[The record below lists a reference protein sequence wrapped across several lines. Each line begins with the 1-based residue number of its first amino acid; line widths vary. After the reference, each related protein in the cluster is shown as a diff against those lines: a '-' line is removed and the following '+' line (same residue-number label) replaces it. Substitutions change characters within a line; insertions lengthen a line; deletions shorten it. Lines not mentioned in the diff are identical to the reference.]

1 MLGLIPFFPP
11 PVFNLLGLPLDSWSL
26 LVALGFIFGMEISRA
41 RAIRLGIQIKDI
53 VDGAL
58 FIVGMG
64 FIFGHWVYVLAY
76 HPELIDEQGWE
87 IIARIWAGQSSNGGF
102 LGAIIGTILWFRV
115 IRPRPF
121 WLHADTVAYGF
132 PFGLCLGR
140 VGCFTAH
147 DHVGALSEFWLA
159 VDFPAD
165 AYNGY
170 YGGSRHDLGLYEAIY
185 LAGMSAVFWALRKK
199 NLRHS
204 SFAILFCFLYAPVR
218 FGLDFLRSTDLS
230 NSDVRYSGLTPA
242 QYGSI
247 ILLCAGS
254 VLLLRVKKEKRYSFV
269 DPFVDAEESAPQESE
284 NDTADL
290 LEGEEQVQSN
300 SEESP

>member
-1 MLGLIPFFPP
+1 MVWFLIFLLPYSTCS
-11 PVFNLLGLPLDSWSL
+11 VFLSTHGPCWLHWGSSWDGNL
-26 LVALGFIFGMEISRA
+26 RA
-41 RAIRLGIQIKDI
+41 RAGGIEIKDI

-64 FIFGHWVYVLAY
+64 FVFGHCVYVLAY
-76 HPELIDEQGWE
+76 HPELIDEHGWE
-87 IIARIWAGQSSNGGF
+87 IMARIWAGQSSNGGF

-147 DHVGALSEFWLA
+147 DHVGALSDFWLA
-159 VDFPAD
+159 VDFPAA
-165 AYNGY
+165 AYGGY
-170 YGGSRHDLGLYEAIY
+170 YGGARHDLGLYEAIY
-185 LAGMSAVFWALRKK
+185 LAGMSAVFWALRSK

-218 FGLDFLRSTDLS
+218 FVLDFFRSTDLP

-242 QYGSI
+242 QYGSM
-247 ILLCAGS
+247 ILLSAGI
-254 VLLLRVKKEKRYSFV
+254 VLLLRLKKEERYTFV
-269 DPFVDAEESAPQESE
+269 SVTDGESAPLPQQSKEVQEELSQE
-284 NDTADL
+284 
-290 LEGEEQVQSN
+290 
-300 SEESP
+300 P